1 MLSGVMRRQG
11 CCPSPW
17 LDATPAMVRLPQ
29 VQQPATACARQQPP
43 QLPGTTRQQHYH
55 SLAGLAA
62 GNVDQDRHPQH
73 LAQHQQLWL
82 AAPKGGRHDAPAVA
96 VEWWESR
103 GWGAGGAWGQ
113 LLRAQTRTGAAAPPR
128 PGQPPGPGH
137 TSTRHNQPQAEQA
150 GTTTPLTLSPS
161 LTSAACPPPPPHT
174 PPTQTRCGAR
184 RCGTAPPPP
193 PAAAGLQGGGE
204 GGVEAQTGCCLP
216 HQPSLICYG
225 CWLYCFPLKG
235 AGDQQDA
242 WFSQQQ
248 QSSSE
253 HVTHPPPAPRL
264 PGPGSGPGCAP
275 APEPAPWNGGKN
287 CKVRTRNT
295 LLSMGRNAPVG

>member
-1 MLSGVMRRQG
+1 MGRPE

-17 LDATPAMVRLPQ
+17 PDATPAMARLNQ
-29 VQQPATACARQQPP
+29 VQQPWAACARQQLS
-43 QLPGTTRQQHYH
+43 QLPGTIRQHYH

-62 GNVDQDRHPQH
+62 GNIDQDGHPQH
-73 LAQHQQLWL
+73 LAEHQQLRL
-82 AAPKGGRHDAPAVA
+82 AAPKGGCHDAPAVA

-150 GTTTPLTLSPS
+150 GTTTPLQSHCPPAS
-161 LTSAACPPPPPHT
+161 LLQLVLRLHRIHRRRKLVAARGGAAQRLRHRQPQLVCKADVRAGWRLRLAAACRT
-174 PPTQTRCGAR
+174 SLSSSVIDA
-184 RCGTAPPPP
+184 
-193 PAAAGLQGGGE
+193 E
-204 GGVEAQTGCCLP
+204 CC
-216 HQPSLICYG
+216 CR
-225 CWLYCFPLKG
+225 LKG
-235 AGDQQDA
+235 AEDQQDA
-242 WFSQQQ
+242 WYSQQQ

-253 HVTHPPPAPRL
+253 HATHPPPAPRL

-275 APEPAPWNGGKN
+275 APAPAPCNGGKN
-287 CKVRTRNT
+287 CKVRTSNAW
-295 LLSMGRNAPVG
+295 LPMGRKAPVG